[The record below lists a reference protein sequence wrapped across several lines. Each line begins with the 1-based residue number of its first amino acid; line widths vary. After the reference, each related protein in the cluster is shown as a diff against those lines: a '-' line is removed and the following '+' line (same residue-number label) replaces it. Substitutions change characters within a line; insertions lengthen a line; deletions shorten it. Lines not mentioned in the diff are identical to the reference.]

1 MYTYHEHR
9 IRVPQAAVLRVE
21 SHCPPSR
28 HPRTKL
34 VLFIS
39 FVSLSIIY
47 GVLGRIQKFLQEE
60 RSIQDSFEYSQ
71 TRK

>member
-34 VLFIS
+34 V
-39 FVSLSIIY
+39 
-47 GVLGRIQKFLQEE
+47 
-60 RSIQDSFEYSQ
+60 
-71 TRK
+71 

>member
-1 MYTYHEHR
+1 MIENPLNRMMQLDTSHRKEMKCIRNTTMYTYHEHR

-34 VLFIS
+34 V
-39 FVSLSIIY
+39 
-47 GVLGRIQKFLQEE
+47 
-60 RSIQDSFEYSQ
+60 
-71 TRK
+71 